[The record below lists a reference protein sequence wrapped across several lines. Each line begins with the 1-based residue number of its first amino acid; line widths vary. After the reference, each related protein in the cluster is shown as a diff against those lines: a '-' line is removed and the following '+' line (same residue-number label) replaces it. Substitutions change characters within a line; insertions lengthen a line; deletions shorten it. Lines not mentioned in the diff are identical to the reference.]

1 MTITSVDGRYPS
13 SSRSIWRLG
22 TRPFTWA
29 CRSSQARLLRFAAT
43 GTVSGLTQI
52 ALLAALLHLGLRAWP
67 ANLAAFAAASQANFA
82 LSNWFTWGDRRGGV
96 RFTGRWFRFMSTI
109 MLTALVN
116 LGIFTVADGYVPS
129 LLAACAGIAVAAGA
143 NFVVADRAVFVASA
157 RGAAIPSHR
166 RGG

>member
-1 MTITSVDGRYPS
+1 MTITSADGRYRS
-13 SSRSIWRLG
+13 SSRSRWRLG
-22 TRPFTWA
+22 AMAFAWA
-29 CRSSQARLLRFAAT
+29 CRSWRARLLRFATT
-43 GTVSGLTQI
+43 GALSGLSQI

-67 ANLAAFAAASQANFA
+67 ANLASFAAASQANFV

-109 MLTALVN
+109 MLTALLN
-116 LGIFTVADGYVPS
+116 LGIFTVADGYMPS

-157 RGAAIPSHR
+157 RGVAIPSHR